1 MDISCFDKYARQLS
15 GMNRAVVKGYKAP
28 HKLVL
33 MMAICKLVDDGTI
46 VDNRICLNA
55 ELDNKFKELWK
66 EYIDSDEELSHDCV
80 AEELFRGE
88 RNVFPFK
95 CNIANP
101 FFHLS
106 GEPFWTLKKSKEW
119 RLRSSWSLSALRTD
133 YEYAEIEEDLFSL
146 LSDKVMCERIF
157 SLLLAQI
164 TSFYP

>member
-1 MDISCFDKYARQLS
+1 MDNSCFDKYARQLS
-15 GMNRAVVKGYKAP
+15 SMNRAVVKGYKAP

-66 EYIDSDEELSHDCV
+66 EFIDSDEELSHDCV

-101 FFHLS
+101 FFHL
-106 GEPFWTLKKSKEW
+106 
-119 RLRSSWSLSALRTD
+119 RRTVLD
-133 YEYAEIEEDLFSL
+133 AE
-146 LSDKVMCERIF
+146 KVERMATKVLMVI
-157 SLLLAQI
+157 I
-164 TSFYP
+164 CVVDFYP